1 MTTIMFET
9 RFVPDIESGKKIRT
23 IRQKRKR
30 PIKPGDGLSLRCWT
44 GKPYRSKQ
52 YVIAL
57 VRCTRVAT
65 IRIDSGTMQV
75 DGKWLDRY
83 QIEQVAWKD
92 GFSNATQLRI
102 YLTDAYGLPFEG
114 ELIEWEEA

>member
-9 RFVPDIESGKKIRT
+9 RFVPDIESGKKTST

-52 YVIAL
+52 SVIAL